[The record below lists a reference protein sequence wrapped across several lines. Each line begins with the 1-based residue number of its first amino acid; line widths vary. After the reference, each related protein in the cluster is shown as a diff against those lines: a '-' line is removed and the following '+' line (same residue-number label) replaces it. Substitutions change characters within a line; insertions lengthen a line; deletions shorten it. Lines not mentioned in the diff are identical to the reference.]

1 MSYKRKNYLEW
12 EEYFMLTALLTGQRS
27 KDPNTQV
34 GACIVDNQN
43 RIIGVGYNGFP
54 KNCSDDIFPW
64 KKTGDLLEQKYMYV
78 VHAEVNAILNKNT
91 ADTNGS
97 RLYVSLFPCNECAKL
112 IIQGGIKEIIYIS
125 DKDAEKPH
133 TIAAKRMF
141 DAANVKY
148 RQYFL
153 KNKSISFDSD
163 IKQQKIEKSEECLRG
178 KEIFYYPFIYLIPFF
193 IYKCFFSKN

>member
-64 KKTGDLLEQKYMYV
+64 KK
-78 VHAEVNAILNKNT
+78 T